1 MRAAGPSGTAAAAA
15 GTRAPA
21 ATTVGA
27 QARRFGLARTTLLYY
42 DRIGLLRPSAR
53 SAAGYRRYGPDE
65 ELRLELICR
74 YRRAGLDLAAIGRIL
89 DGPPDG
95 LVRALEARLAELDR
109 EILALH
115 DQVRLIAGLLQRPDL
130 LRRAGVVDKGTWV
143 ALLAAAG
150 MSEAAM
156 LRWHADFE
164 RTAPDAHQRFLE
176 LLGLPA
182 TEIAAVRRGLA

>member
-27 QARRFGLARTTLLYY
+27 LARRFGLARSTLLYY

-53 SAAGYRRYGPDE
+53 SAAGYRRYGPGE
-65 ELRLELICR
+65 EARLELICR

-109 EILALH
+109 EIEARH
-115 DQVRLIAGLLQRPDL
+115 DQVRLIAGLLQRPDRARCAPANPRAARSTGHGDRGGPPRPGVTFRTL
-130 LRRAGVVDKGTWV
+130 GACRRNGVGPPHFPDRLLVRAILRR
-143 ALLAAAG
+143 
-150 MSEAAM
+150 
-156 LRWHADFE
+156 
-164 RTAPDAHQRFLE
+164 PC
-176 LLGLPA
+176 
-182 TEIAAVRRGLA
+182 